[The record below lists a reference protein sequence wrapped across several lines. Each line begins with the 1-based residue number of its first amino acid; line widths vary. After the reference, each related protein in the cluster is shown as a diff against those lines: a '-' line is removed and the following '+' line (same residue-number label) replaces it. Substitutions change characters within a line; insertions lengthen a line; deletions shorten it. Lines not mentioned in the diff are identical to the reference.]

1 MNPAPVQYEYKLA
14 LDYKDVDPI
23 LFMSFNVLDSVLIG
37 LCLISLIGYLSTG
50 I

>member
-23 LFMSFNVLDSVLIG
+23 LFMSFFIKMFWILFL
-37 LCLISLIGYLSTG
+37 LGYV
-50 I
+50 